1 MDKWRTMRK
10 LETAARACA
19 LVLAA
24 ALLAAG
30 ACNRKT
36 RDAGTPSYPGA
47 EPVDVTRIK
56 FDDGDSF
63 MLGKEPIRLLGYDTP
78 ETRSPEVG
86 IYEDQKRGPE
96 AAESTRVWI
105 LRAERVEIVKD
116 GRGRYGRRLAHVFVD
131 GELLAVR
138 HLEHGLAYENVSHFG
153 DNGFPDLADRILDA
167 AATGPK
173 PDFEPPYK
181 WRKKHQKRR

>member
-1 MDKWRTMRK
+1 
-10 LETAARACA
+10 
-19 LVLAA
+19 
-24 ALLAAG
+24 
-30 ACNRKT
+30 
-36 RDAGTPSYPGA
+36 
-47 EPVDVTRIK
+47 VDVSQIR

-131 GELLAVR
+131 GDLLAVR
-138 HLEHGLAYENVSHFG
+138 HLQHGLAYENVSHFG
-153 DNGFPDLADRILDA
+153 DNGFPDLADLILDA
-167 AATGPK
+167 AATGPR

-181 WRKKHQKRR
+181 WRRKHQKRK